1 MAPLQ
6 PNIGNGTANTP
17 TALQSTPLEVSLLP
31 PLTPNYHSSQ
41 KLDNLEQAATR
52 ALDTGDYQEIMDS
65 NPQLGKLLEALR
77 NSDLS
82 LTNQKAVLA
91 MVFEDAKQ
99 MSEDPFSPSSI
110 MKLPDQNILSGL
122 TPHNMTETNL
132 LKAAALIAAA
142 IVTESAQNAKEE
154 QQRMQEI
161 QSRIGEISGS
171 VKATVL
177 AKYDVAHMTNG
188 EIIAAIEREMQAQNR
203 DNYGKK
209 KDIT

>member
-17 TALQSTPLEVSLLP
+17 TALQSTPLEVSLFP

-41 KLDNLEQAATR
+41 KLDNLEKAATR

-91 MVFEDAKQ
+91 MVFDDARQ

-122 TPHNMTETNL
+122 NPNNIPETDA
-132 LKAAALIAAA
+132 LKDAALIAAA
-142 IVTESAQNAKEE
+142 IVAESAQNAKEE
-154 QQRMQEI
+154 QQRMQDI
-161 QSRIGEISGS
+161 QSRIGEIPGS
-171 VKATVL
+171 VKATVV
-177 AKYDVAHMTNG
+177 AKYNVAHMTNG